1 MLGGCWEL
9 WVTGWIGREVGILW
23 WTWLPSLAEH
33 TDVLHLSQSSNRVVH
48 ALLAPASQLGWQ
60 PERQWINHVT
70 WVVIDWSR
78 IAQSYSDRCINTRGV
93 PLITYRWHLLIY
105 FIYITACAY
114 NIHMI
119 EWEYNYVAIY
129 RQLYKST
136 KALILIIIITCEWEL
151 IKKKSTVNAQD
162 SIYTLDKIGL
172 VLYPHLHSHFVLQL
186 LQLLPWVNTQ
196 ANTQIALMITWPMF
210 I

>member
-151 IKKKSTVNAQD
+151 IKKIHGKCSRFNLHTWQNRFSLVPTPAQPFCAP
-162 SIYTLDKIGL
+162 TA
-172 VLYPHLHSHFVLQL
+172 P
-186 LQLLPWVNTQ
+186 
-196 ANTQIALMITWPMF
+196 IAPLGKHTG
-210 I
+210 